1 MSFQST
7 HPVRGAT
14 LQEQADAKKQED
26 ISIHAPRAGC
36 DPKPCRG
43 SSGARNFNPRTP
55 CGVRHYGNRHQA
67 PYCVISIHAP
77 RAGCDVRK
85 QRAQQ
90 ESGKFQSTHPVRGAT
105 RRGAPYQRCRRISI
119 HAPRAGC
126 DVVLQRHRQP
136 LRISIHAPRAG
147 CDVRSDAY
155 ARSHQDFNPRTP
167 CGVRLD
173 PARISCFC
181 ANFNPRTPCGVR
193 PHQSTTAHKMGDFNP
208 RTPCGVR
215 LIVSKVD
222 TGGEPFQST
231 YPVRGA
237 TAGHSRRW
245 KPCRFQSTYPVR
257 GATRNTCNRL
267 QGVRISI
274 HVPRAGCDY
283 ASGDRSLTVK
293 QTFQSTYPVRGAT
306 TIFTLPLVRS
316 RRFQS
321 TYPVRGATGFPAH
334 AKTTSGISIHVPR
347 AGCDC
352 RSGRRPWMCRISI
365 HVPRAGCDGK
375 FDDFNP
381 LNLHKRYKRVL
392 DRPKSTSEQGKN
404 KAKLAYIHVF
414 TVFWGGA
421 KVPELSARFYFA
433 PNTVRLSARP
443 WRHSPLWHRNA
454 RCGCDTYPQGSKS
467 ADCLRIHP

>member
-1 MSFQST
+1 M
-7 HPVRGAT
+7 
-14 LQEQADAKKQED
+14 
-26 ISIHAPRAGC
+26 ISSAA
-36 DPKPCRG
+36 
-43 SSGARNFNPRTP
+43 
-55 CGVRHYGNRHQA
+55 
-67 PYCVISIHAP
+67 SIM
-77 RAGCDVRK
+77 
-85 QRAQQ
+85 
-90 ESGKFQSTHPVRGAT
+90 E
-105 RRGAPYQRCRRISI
+105 
-119 HAPRAGC
+119 
-126 DVVLQRHRQP
+126 
-136 LRISIHAPRAG
+136 
-147 CDVRSDAY
+147 
-155 ARSHQDFNPRTP
+155 DFNPRTP

-222 TGGEPFQST
+222 TGGEP
-231 YPVRGA
+231 
-237 TAGHSRRW
+237 
-245 KPCRFQSTYPVR
+245 
-257 GATRNTCNRL
+257 
-267 QGVRISI
+267 
-274 HVPRAGCDY
+274 
-283 ASGDRSLTVK
+283 
-293 QTFQSTYPVRGAT
+293 
-306 TIFTLPLVRS
+306 
-316 RRFQS
+316 FQS

>member
-1 MSFQST
+1 MQFQST

-43 SSGARNFNPRTP
+43 SSGAR
-55 CGVRHYGNRHQA
+55 
-67 PYCVISIHAP
+67 
-77 RAGCDVRK
+77 
-85 QRAQQ
+85 
-90 ESGKFQSTHPVRGAT
+90 
-105 RRGAPYQRCRRISI
+105 
-119 HAPRAGC
+119 
-126 DVVLQRHRQP
+126 
-136 LRISIHAPRAG
+136 
-147 CDVRSDAY
+147 
-155 ARSHQDFNPRTP
+155 DFNPRTP

-215 LIVSKVD
+215 L
-222 TGGEPFQST
+222 TPQ
-231 YPVRGA
+231 
-237 TAGHSRRW
+237 TALAYMLDISIHVPRAGCDLHLDLHGLVFVISIHVPRAGCDRSSVHSSLISGS
-245 KPCRFQSTYPVR
+245 FQSTYPVR
-257 GATRNTCNRL
+257 GATRQRY
-267 QGVRISI
+267 RHDHPAHISI
-274 HVPRAGCDY
+274 HVPRAGCDRP
-283 ASGDRSLTVK
+283 RS
-293 QTFQSTYPVRGAT
+293 SCPD
-306 TIFTLPLVRS
+306 
-316 RRFQS
+316 
-321 TYPVRGATGFPAH
+321 PA
-334 AKTTSGISIHVPR
+334 R
-347 AGCDC
+347 A
-352 RSGRRPWMCRISI
+352 ISI

-414 TVFWGGA
+414 TVFLGGA

>member
-1 MSFQST
+1 M
-7 HPVRGAT
+7 
-14 LQEQADAKKQED
+14 
-26 ISIHAPRAGC
+26 
-36 DPKPCRG
+36 
-43 SSGARNFNPRTP
+43 
-55 CGVRHYGNRHQA
+55 
-67 PYCVISIHAP
+67 
-77 RAGCDVRK
+77 
-85 QRAQQ
+85 
-90 ESGKFQSTHPVRGAT
+90 
-105 RRGAPYQRCRRISI
+105 
-119 HAPRAGC
+119 
-126 DVVLQRHRQP
+126 
-136 LRISIHAPRAG
+136 
-147 CDVRSDAY
+147 
-155 ARSHQDFNPRTP
+155 
-167 CGVRLD
+167 
-173 PARISCFC
+173 
-181 ANFNPRTPCGVR
+181 
-193 PHQSTTAHKMGDFNP
+193 
-208 RTPCGVR
+208 
-215 LIVSKVD
+215 
-222 TGGEPFQST
+222 
-231 YPVRGA
+231 
-237 TAGHSRRW
+237 
-245 KPCRFQSTYPVR
+245 
-257 GATRNTCNRL
+257 
-267 QGVRISI
+267 
-274 HVPRAGCDY
+274 
-283 ASGDRSLTVK
+283 K

>member
-306 TIFTLPLVRS
+306 
-316 RRFQS
+316 
-321 TYPVRGATGFPAH
+321 GFPAH
-334 AKTTSGISIHVPR
+334 AKTTSG
-347 AGCDC
+347 
-352 RSGRRPWMCRISI
+352 ISI

>member
-1 MSFQST
+1 MRPEAVQRIK
-7 HPVRGAT
+7 RG
-14 LQEQADAKKQED
+14 K
-26 ISIHAPRAGC
+26 
-36 DPKPCRG
+36 
-43 SSGARNFNPRTP
+43 
-55 CGVRHYGNRHQA
+55 
-67 PYCVISIHAP
+67 
-77 RAGCDVRK
+77 
-85 QRAQQ
+85 
-90 ESGKFQSTHPVRGAT
+90 KFQSTHPVRGAT

-167 CGVRLD
+167 CGVRLTPQTALAYMLD
-173 PARISCFC
+173 ISIHV
-181 ANFNPRTPCGVR
+181 PRAGCDLHLDLHGLVFVISI
-193 PHQSTTAHKMGDFNP
+193 HVP
-208 RTPCGVR
+208 RAGCDRSSVHSS
-215 LIVSKVD
+215 LIS
-222 TGGEPFQST
+222 GS
-231 YPVRGA
+231 
-237 TAGHSRRW
+237 
-245 KPCRFQSTYPVR
+245 FQSTYPVR
-257 GATRNTCNRL
+257 GATRQRY
-267 QGVRISI
+267 RHDHPAHISI
-274 HVPRAGCDY
+274 HVPRAGCDRP
-283 ASGDRSLTVK
+283 RS
-293 QTFQSTYPVRGAT
+293 SCPD
-306 TIFTLPLVRS
+306 
-316 RRFQS
+316 
-321 TYPVRGATGFPAH
+321 PA
-334 AKTTSGISIHVPR
+334 R
-347 AGCDC
+347 A
-352 RSGRRPWMCRISI
+352 ISI

-414 TVFWGGA
+414 TVFLGGA